1 MKFMFFVLDW
11 VTVTHI
17 RACITTFYD
26 YFGPHI
32 KLSTIKWTKYPSQYH
47 KTPRPI
53 ISGCML
59 IQITLRQ
66 KPITLLNRTSKIL
79 PHTPPKRSLIKIY

>member
-26 YFGPHI
+26 YLRPHI

-47 KTPRPI
+47 KTISPI

-79 PHTPPKRSLIKIY
+79 SNTPPKRSLIKIY